1 MLYPDAP
8 QAIWTTTAS
17 GEQRATAWRLFGA
30 SLCDGD
36 RSHVG
41 QGNRMRKTELTVPEA
56 VTFDAEAVT
65 VLAKV
70 RIAADV
76 LAVDLEPDMNTG
88 VGVVSL
94 VVMPPF
100 FQSKTSLR
108 SPMPKIFDT
117 SFSAAHCSRPIG
129 DKLPVCR

>member
-8 QAIWTTTAS
+8 QAIWTTTAN
-17 GEQRATAWRLFGA
+17 GEQRATAWRLGGA

-56 VTFDAEAVT
+56 VTFDPEAVA

-76 LAVDLEPDMNTG
+76 LAIDLEPDMNAG

-94 VVMPPF
+94 VVAPLS

-108 SPMPKIFDT
+108 SPMSNIYDT
-117 SFSAAHCSRPIG
+117 SFTAAPCSRPIG
-129 DKLPVCR
+129 AITE